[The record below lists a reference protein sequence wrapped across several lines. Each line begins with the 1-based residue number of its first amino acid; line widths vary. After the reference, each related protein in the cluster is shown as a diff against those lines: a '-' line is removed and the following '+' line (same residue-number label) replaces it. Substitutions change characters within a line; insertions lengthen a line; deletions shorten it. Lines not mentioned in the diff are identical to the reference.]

1 MNCNGNSAF
10 IYLTCQAAKIVR
22 EGNKTGGGVSSA
34 PLISH
39 LEERV
44 MSLMREISYKGVA
57 NAAQCHSLLEHL
69 GKYLMMKIP
78 ISTFNKS

>member
-44 MSLMREISYKGVA
+44 MSLMREISY
-57 NAAQCHSLLEHL
+57 NL
-69 GKYLMMKIP
+69 
-78 ISTFNKS
+78 